1 MKNSKHRVWLV
12 FANYQHEAKERIK
25 YLPALRRK
33 SHSSCNCRRRLC
45 NNRAAVLCS
54 GSWSCTYCHPTGM
67 ACEWQRQHL
76 LRVLHRGML
85 TAAVFQL
92 WLFYGK
98 SCYIVKWGLL
108 ILHPFANYSAFRRM
122 LCDRVGSAH
131 TWGAL
136 LLRQVKWLGLAGGE
150 FFGTENTSPQTTAL
164 QLCKKHSP
172 ALRPVS
178 RGHSVVP

>member
-1 MKNSKHRVWLV
+1 MKNSEHRVWLA

-33 SHSSCNCRRRLC
+33 SHSSCNCRRRLR
-45 NNRAAVLCS
+45 NNGAAVLCS

-131 TWGAL
+131 TWGASAP
-136 LLRQVKWLGLAGGE
+136 RASEMAWAGWR
-150 FFGTENTSPQTTAL
+150 TILWHWKYQSPNYCTA
-164 QLCKKHSP
+164 
-172 ALRPVS
+172 AL
-178 RGHSVVP
+178 